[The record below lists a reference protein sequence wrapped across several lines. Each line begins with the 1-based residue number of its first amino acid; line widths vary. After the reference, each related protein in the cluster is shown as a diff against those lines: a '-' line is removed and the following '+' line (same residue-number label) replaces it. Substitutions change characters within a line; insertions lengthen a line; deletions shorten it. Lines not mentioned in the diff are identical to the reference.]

1 MLRNHHT
8 VTSFIGIAVW
18 LAVVAALA
26 ATGLL
31 LLPTQASAQQD
42 ATESTL
48 STPTL
53 TAQAGENGVELRWT
67 TITGATRYDLYAWT
81 SADGWWR
88 IGGHNLAGASFT
100 HTGVTDGTTYFYAVR
115 AVNAEDETSAWSDY
129 VSATPGSPAL
139 STPTLTAQATA
150 NGIELSWKAVTNAT
164 RYQLWAWT
172 NADGW
177 WEIGGDNLTGTT
189 FTHTGVIV
197 GTTYYY
203 SIRAVNAEGE
213 NSGWS
218 RYVHAT
224 ALPEQQGPQHTVTTT
239 ATPTSTP
246 TATATPTA
254 TPPPNA
260 QQQQRS
266 PQDPQHTPTPT
277 ATATPTATPPPNAQ
291 QQQRSPQDPQHTPT
305 PTVTATPTA
314 TPPPNAQQQQRS
326 PQDPQHTPTPTV
338 TVTLTATQTPTATPT
353 SIPQYSEKPDAP
365 APPNVVVLGAGHVSV
380 DWDDVPRAT
389 SYNLWYWSHPSWRSV
404 KRDAASRGI
413 SFTFNGSSAVL
424 TNMPTDYPTY
434 KFYVEAENSV
444 GKSFSTS
451 VSATNPEKYR
461 LLPTPTPTLTPTGTP
476 TPVGWPSAP
485 NKPTASMNSDGSVSI
500 SWETVPET
508 ASYDVWLHHY
518 VVFGFIRRWVKL
530 PYDGVDLSG
539 VNVAAM
545 FERTYESALAEPAQP

>member
-8 VTSFIGIAVW
+8 VTSFIGITVW

-31 LLPTQASAQQD
+31 LLSTQASAQQD

-115 AVNAEDETSAWSDY
+115 AVNAEDETSAWSGY
-129 VSATPGSPAL
+129 VSVTAGTPAL

-164 RYQLWAWT
+164 RYELWAWT

-189 FTHTGVIV
+189 FTHNDVTD

-203 SIRAVNAEGE
+203 TVRAVNANGDV
-213 NSGWS
+213 SAWS
-218 RYVHAT
+218 PNIPAT
-224 ALPEQQGPQHTVTTT
+224 AQQQNQQGAQHT

-246 TATATPTA
+246 VDTPTA

-266 PQDPQHTPTPT
+266 PQ
-277 ATATPTATPPPNAQ
+277 
-291 QQQRSPQDPQHTPT
+291 
-305 PTVTATPTA
+305 
-314 TPPPNAQQQQRS
+314 
-326 PQDPQHTPTPTV
+326 HTPTPTV
-338 TVTLTATQTPTATPT
+338 TVTPTATPTPTATVTPTATPT

-404 KRDAASRGI
+404 KRDAASQGI

-424 TNMPTDYPTY
+424 TNMPADFPTY
-434 KFYVEAENSV
+434 KFYVEAKNSV

-451 VSATNPEKYR
+451 GSATNPEKYR

-476 TPVGWPSAP
+476 TPDGRPSAP

-508 ASYDVWLHHY
+508 ASYDVWLYHY
-518 VVFGFIRRWVKL
+518 VVIGFIRRWVRL
-530 PYDGVDLSG
+530 PYDGVDLGG
-539 VNVAAM
+539 VNVDGYVREDIRISISGTSATVTNLPYKT
-545 FERTYESALAEPAQP
+545 TYSFRVRAYNDAGSTFSPSVSVANINAPAPTATATPTPTPTPE